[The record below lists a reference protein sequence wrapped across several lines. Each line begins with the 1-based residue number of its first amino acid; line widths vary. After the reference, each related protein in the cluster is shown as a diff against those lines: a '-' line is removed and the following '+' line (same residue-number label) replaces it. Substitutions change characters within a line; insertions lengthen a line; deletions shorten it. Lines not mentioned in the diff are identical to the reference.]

1 MPVKRL
7 MRETHSPPAP
17 PRLDAATD
25 RIAALEAQ
33 LAQSQRL
40 ILDLEERD
48 ALKTQFLSNI
58 SHDLRTPLTAII
70 THAEILR
77 DGILGDVTLKQK
89 DSISTI
95 IAGGRQLLDMIA
107 EILMH
112 ARDSSEPLT
121 LVESEFSIHEVVE
134 QVTALNE
141 SLVAKKG
148 LSLERYLS
156 PSLPPVRGDRDKII
170 HVLTNLLGNAFE
182 FTPSGGRV
190 WVDAGMAP
198 EDPQNVVM
206 IEVGDTGR
214 GIAPDHHELI
224 FREFAQVDSSASRAH
239 HGTGLG
245 LTIARR
251 FVELHGGRIWVES
264 ELGQGSRFFFTLPV
278 KRSAE

>member
-1 MPVKRL
+1 MSDTRFTEPG
-7 MRETHSPPAP
+7 TA
-17 PRLDAATD
+17 LDATSERLA
-25 RIAALEAQ
+25 RLEAD
-33 LAQSQRL
+33 LVDAQRL
-40 ILDLEERD
+40 IAELRDRD

-77 DGILGDVTLKQK
+77 DGILGGVSSRQRE
-89 DSISTI
+89 SISVI
-95 IAGGRQLLDMIA
+95 ITGGRQLLDMIA

-148 LSLERYLS
+148 LTLERYLS
-156 PSLPPVRGDRDKII
+156 TELPPVRGDRDKVI

-182 FTPSGGRV
+182 FTPPGGRV
-190 WVDAGMAP
+190 WVNASMSPENPAGLILM
-198 EDPQNVVM
+198 
-206 IEVGDTGR
+206 EVGDTGR

-224 FREFAQVDSSASRAH
+224 FREFAQVDSSASRVH

-264 ELGQGSRFFFTLPV
+264 ELGCGSRFYFTLPV
-278 KRSAE
+278 TRPEQ